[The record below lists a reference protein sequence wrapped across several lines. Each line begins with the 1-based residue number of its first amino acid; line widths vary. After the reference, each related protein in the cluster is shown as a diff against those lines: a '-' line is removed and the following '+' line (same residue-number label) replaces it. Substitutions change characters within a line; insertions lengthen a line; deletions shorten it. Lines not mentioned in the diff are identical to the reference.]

1 MKIVSV
7 DTIDRG
13 IAYAEACFETFRVI
27 DGECFAWPAHR
38 QRLAVGLSEFGID
51 LGDDD
56 YESLYTAALDSAAQ
70 DGASDVLVRIT
81 ITGGDAG
88 WGLTN
93 RALSPA
99 AYIQAMPFFSP
110 RKPARLMLK
119 RWPFPLKEKRAK
131 FSSDYAETLRA
142 LAGCKDIDVLFE
154 KNDLLIAAATA
165 NLLLYRQGR
174 WWTPLADAGVLPGVV
189 RNHLVK
195 AGVAH
200 EAECPL
206 AWLEECEALALCNSG
221 IFLRRVV
228 SVTDRKALDGEHP
241 AFRELIEALAG
252 EAGIPKDI

>member
-1 MKIVSV
+1 LKIVSV

-27 DGECFAWPAHR
+27 DGECFAWPAHM
-38 QRLAVGLSEFGID
+38 QRLAVGLSEFGIE
-51 LGDDD
+51 LGDDN
-56 YESLYTAALDSAAQ
+56 YEALYASALDSAAEA
-70 DGASDVLVRIT
+70 GSDVLVRIT
-81 ITGGDAG
+81 ITGGAAG

-93 RALSPA
+93 RSLSPA
-99 AYIQAMPFFSP
+99 AYIQAMPFSSS
-110 RKPARLMLK
+110 RGLARLML
-119 RWPFPLKEKRAK
+119 RSWSFPLKEKRAK

-154 KNDLLIAAATA
+154 KDGLLIAAATA
-165 NLLLYRQGR
+165 NLLLYRNGR
-174 WWTPLADAGVLPGVV
+174 WWTPPADAGVLAGVV
-189 RNHLVK
+189 RNHLMK
-195 AGVAH
+195 AGVVH

-206 AWLEECEALALCNSG
+206 AWLEDCEALALCNSG

-228 SVTDRKALDGEHP
+228 SVTGRKALNGAHP